1 AAFSPGIRQDG
12 APFPR
17 SGGVGVNVARSQ
29 AQAVATD
36 APGNVGIAGFTSG
49 SLAGVPGDFNEQS
62 GAAFVAK
69 YSAGGTLLWA
79 RLVLDERNIFGV
91 TEGAYGVATD
101 PSGNIYVAGD
111 TLNAL
116 PGETAVG
123 GTDVFV
129 AKFDAHGTA
138 FAAGPTSG
146 QLSLQPP
153 LAGTSNYHIAKY
165 DTDGNR
171 LWLLQDRFGGPAFE
185 AFNEAHGVAV
195 DGAGNAY
202 LAGHTTSQTG
212 GTGGFLLEFGGTGTR
227 KWESRLASVAPNAGL
242 PVTSD
247 GVAVSV

>member
-91 TEGAYGVATD
+91 TEGGYGVAID
-101 PSGNIYVAGD
+101 SSGNIYVTGD

-129 AKFDAHGTA
+129 AKFDANGTRLWARQFGSTSNDNARGIAVDSNGNA
-138 FAAGPTSG
+138 FVVGTTFG
-146 QLSLQPP
+146 QLPLQPP
-153 LAGTSNYHIAKY
+153 LAANSNYYIAKY

-171 LWLLQDRFGGPAFE
+171 LWLVQERLGGP
-185 AFNEAHGVAV
+185 
-195 DGAGNAY
+195 
-202 LAGHTTSQTG
+202 
-212 GTGGFLLEFGGTGTR
+212 R
-227 KWESRLASVAPNAGL
+227 P
-242 PVTSD
+242 
-247 GVAVSV
+247 